1 MAANL
6 GQLTLDLIA
15 KIGGFTGPMDQA
27 SRISEK
33 RMKEIS
39 KHASAAGKAIGA
51 AATIVAGAGAVWI
64 KSAIDTAAEVSRLAQ
79 VSNASTTEFQK
90 AAYAAQSVGIEQDK
104 LADIFKDVNDKVGD
118 FLVNGAGPLADFFDK
133 VAPQVGV
140 TAEQFRNL
148 SGPKALGLYVDT
160 LEKAGANQQEMT
172 FFMEAIAGDATALI
186 PLLQSSGE
194 KMRGLATEAENL
206 GIVMSDEAIKG
217 AKQFNDDLATLGRVV
232 NSVGQNI
239 AAELLPEL
247 TELTKELRDPETA
260 KAAAAMAKAVVGSFT
275 DIINGAK
282 NTVKFIQWAAESAA
296 AFMNGIAADDL
307 VRLNDELDRLQK
319 MKASGALDRLVFFGR
334 DGIVEYYDDEELDAE
349 IAKIQGAI
357 QAAMNSGPPVTI
369 PVEPILS
376 GGSSSGTGLNIP
388 PSPTGNA
395 TKAAR
400 EAVDAIQSQID
411 ALKVQ
416 AATLEM
422 TTKDQTLYK
431 LALDGATQSQLDQAA
446 AALDAVDAFDK
457 AKKQQEEYKSLVS
470 DLRTEEE
477 QLTDQLKERL
487 RIIEAM
493 PGLPDAERREQASRA
508 VGAAFTDAPQFQGI
522 DASIAGPAG
531 EFMKLNDAEKEL
543 EDWYQ
548 TQLEMLGKFREE
560 RADLTAEWDEQELEL
575 KRQHEEALAGIEKN
589 RQLVSLSAA
598 ETTFGS
604 LAEMAKTFAGEQSG
618 LYKALFLAE
627 KAAAIARATIAIQ
640 EGIALAAAN
649 PFPANLAAMAS
660 VAAATAGIVGNIAAI
675 GMAHDGIDSVPK
687 TGTWLLEKG
696 ERVTTAGTSAKLDAT
711 LSRIQAGMN
720 EQGGARGGRASGGIT
735 VNQTN
740 NYNGRGDNRTAS
752 QANSDLARKMR
763 ITEARLGR

>member
-1 MAANL
+1 MANNL
-6 GQLTLDLIA
+6 GTLTLDLIA
-15 KIGGFTGPMDQA
+15 KIGSFTGPLDQA
-27 SRISEK
+27 SRRSQK
-33 RMKEIS
+33 WSADVK
-39 KHASAAGKAIGA
+39 KHAAAAGKAVGA
-51 AATIVAGAGAVWI
+51 AAAVAAGAGAVWI

-133 VAPQVGV
+133 VAPKVGV
-140 TAEQFRNL
+140 TADQFRNL
-148 SGPKALGLYVDT
+148 SGPDALGLYVDT

-172 FFMEAIAGDATALI
+172 FFMEAIASDATTLI
-186 PLLQSSGE
+186 PLLQNSGE

-307 VRLNDELDRLQK
+307 VRLNDELDRLQN

-376 GGSSSGTGLNIP
+376 GGSSGTGLNIP
-388 PSPTGNA
+388 PSLTGKA

-416 AATLEM
+416 AATLDM
-422 TTKDQTLYK
+422 TTKEQTLYK
-431 LALDGATQSQLDQAA
+431 LALDGANPAQRAQAA
-446 AALDAVDAFDK
+446 ALLDTIEAFEK
-457 AKKQQEEYKSLVS
+457 GQEQQESYKNLVS
-470 DLRTEEE
+470 ELRTEEE
-477 QLTDQLKERL
+477 QLTDQLRDRL

-493 PGLPDAERREQASRA
+493 PDLPEAERREQASRA
-508 VGAAFTDAPQFQGI
+508 VDAAFTDAPQFSGV

-543 EDWYQ
+543 DNWYQ
-548 TQLEMLGKFREE
+548 TQLEMLAKFREE

-575 KRQHEEALAGIEKN
+575 KQQHEDALANIEKN
-589 RQLVSLSAA
+589 RQLVALSAA
-598 ETTFGS
+598 ESTFGS
-604 LAEMAKTFAGEQSG
+604 LADMAKTFAGEQSA
-618 LYKALFLAE
+618 LYKTLFIAE
-627 KAAAIARATIAIQ
+627 KAAAIARATVAIQ

-649 PFPANLAAMAS
+649 PFPLNLAAMAT
-660 VAAATAGIVGNIAAI
+660 VAAATAGLVGNIAAV

-687 TGTWLLEKG
+687 TGTWILEKG
-696 ERVTTAGTSAKLDAT
+696 ERVTTAETSAKLDAT
-711 LSRIQAGMN
+711 LSRIQGDMAGPSHQRPISVTIN
-720 EQGGARGGRASGGIT
+720 QPGVTRAS
-735 VNQTN
+735 
-740 NYNGRGDNRTAS
+740 
-752 QANSDLARKMR
+752 
-763 ITEARLGR
+763 EARDSSAATKRAVVAALRDAERYT

>member
-51 AATIVAGAGAVWI
+51 AATIVAGAGAIWI

-160 LEKAGANQQEMT
+160 LGKAGANQQEMT

-431 LALDGATQSQLDQAA
+431 LALDGANPAQRAQAA
-446 AALDAVDAFDK
+446 ALLDTIEAFEK
-457 AKKQQEEYKSLVS
+457 GQEQQERYKNLVS
-470 DLRTEEE
+470 ELRTEEE
-477 QLTDQLKERL
+477 QLTDQLRDRL

-493 PGLPDAERREQASRA
+493 PDLTKGERGKQTARA
-508 VGAAFTDAPQFQGI
+508 IDAAFTGAPDFGGI
-522 DASIAGPAG
+522 DATIGGPAG
-531 EFMKLNDAEKEL
+531 ELMKIDGAQEQL
-543 EDWYQ
+543 EDWYA
-548 TQLEMLGKFREE
+548 TQLEMLAKHREE
-560 RADLTAEWDEQELEL
+560 RADLTAEWDAQELDL
-575 KRQHEEALAGIEKN
+575 KRQHEEALANLEKN
-589 RQLVSLSAA
+589 RQLVQLSAA
-598 ETTFGS
+598 ESTFGS
-604 LAEMAKTFAGEQSG
+604 LAEMARTYAGESSG
-618 LYKALFLAE
+618 IYKALFAVE
-627 KAAAIARATIAIQ
+627 KGVAIARAAVAIQ

-649 PFPANLAAMAS
+649 PWPANLAAMAS
-660 VAAATAGIVGNIAAI
+660 VAAATASIVGNIAAI
-675 GMAHDGIDSVPK
+675 GIDGQAHDGIMSVPAD
-687 TGTWLLEKG
+687 GTWNLKKG
-696 ERVTTAGTSAKLDAT
+696 ERVTTAETSAKLDAT
-711 LSRIQAGMN
+711 LAQVQAGMN
-720 EQGGARGGRASGGIT
+720 GGGTSGSTYNIAI
-735 VNQTN
+735 NQPNVTN
-740 NYNGRGDNRTAS
+740 A
-752 QANSDLARKMR
+752 K
-763 ITEARLGR
+763 EARQSSASVSRDVMRAIQMAGRYT

>member
-1 MAANL
+1 M
-6 GQLTLDLIA
+6 
-15 KIGGFTGPMDQA
+15 
-27 SRISEK
+27 
-33 RMKEIS
+33 
-39 KHASAAGKAIGA
+39 
-51 AATIVAGAGAVWI
+51 
-64 KSAIDTAAEVSRLAQ
+64 
-79 VSNASTTEFQK
+79 
-90 AAYAAQSVGIEQDK
+90 
-104 LADIFKDVNDKVGD
+104 
-118 FLVNGAGPLADFFDK
+118 
-133 VAPQVGV
+133 
-140 TAEQFRNL
+140 
-148 SGPKALGLYVDT
+148 
-160 LEKAGANQQEMT
+160 
-172 FFMEAIAGDATALI
+172 
-186 PLLQSSGE
+186 
-194 KMRGLATEAENL
+194 
-206 GIVMSDEAIKG
+206 
-217 AKQFNDDLATLGRVV
+217 V

-457 AKKQQEEYKSLVS
+457 AKKQQEDYKSLVS

-477 QLTDQLKERL
+477 QRLDTLRAQLAVLDAMTGISQDERSK
-487 RIIEAM
+487 
-493 PGLPDAERREQASRA
+493 QASR
-508 VGAAFTDAPQFQGI
+508 VTEGLFEGADAPTFSGV
-522 DASIAGPAG
+522 DSGPLG
-531 EFMKLNDAEKEL
+531 ELSKLDDAEKEL
-543 EDWYQ
+543 QDWYSN
-548 TQLEMLGKFREE
+548 QLAMLATFRQE
-560 RADLTAEWDEQELEL
+560 RSDLNDEWDAREREIKQ
-575 KRQHEEALAGIEKN
+575 QHED
-589 RQLVSLSAA
+589 
-598 ETTFGS
+598 S
-604 LAEMAKTFAGEQSG
+604 LAAIERSRWQVG
-618 LYKALFLAE
+618 LDGMDSFLTQIQTLRDSDSKKGKQAA
-627 KAAAIARATIAIQ
+627 KAAAIVQATINAYTAATGAYASASAIPVV
-640 EGIALAAAN
+640 GWVLGPVAAAAALAAGLAN
-649 PFPANLAAMAS
+649 VS
-660 VAAATAGIVGNIAAI
+660 AI
-675 GMAHDGIDSVPK
+675 QGMAHDGIDSVPQ